1 MTEHLF
7 DDHDIEQMNARG
19 ISLEE
24 AERQV
29 ALFKTARPYLKLV
42 GPCVPENGI
51 VLFDREQQKS
61 LAALFEAQH
70 QNRSIVKFVP
80 ASGAAS
86 RMFKVPSAY
95 LNRPGEIERERVRRD
110 ALAGQSS
117 AKQLLIFMEG
127 LTRFAFFQE
136 LASIV
141 KKKGLSIEA
150 LLQKG
155 FFRDIMRLLL
165 TEEGLGYATLPKGL
179 LLFHQYPERVRTAFE
194 EHLVEAVSY
203 AGDAD
208 NRCSLH
214 FTVSPEH
221 LDRFKACLNG
231 VVPAYED
238 LFDATFQVDFSM
250 QKASTDTLAVDL
262 DNRPFRMP
270 NGRLLFRPG
279 GHGALIENLNDLQA
293 DIVFIKNID
302 NVVPDYLKDETY
314 RWKKIAGGYLISI
327 QNRIAHHMKN
337 LASESTAPALLDKAA
352 EFLKDDLLMAM
363 PKTVERAAADTRK
376 RWIMDRL
383 NRPVRVC
390 GMVKNTGEPGGG
402 PFWVKGKSGET
413 SRQIVET
420 AQIDPDNEEQQA
432 MLAGSTHFNPV
443 DLVCGV
449 RNWQGNPFD
458 LRNFVD
464 PDTAFVS
471 LKSKNGKELK
481 ALEHPG
487 LWNGSMAHWI
497 TLFVEVPAITFNPV
511 KTVNDLLRKEHQPPC
526 GPPSS

>member
-1 MTEHLF
+1 MNEHLF
-7 DDHDIEQMNARG
+7 NDDDIQQMNAHG
-19 ISLEE
+19 IFVKE

-29 ALFKTARPYLKLV
+29 ALFKTARPYLKLA
-42 GPCVPENGI
+42 GPCVPGNGI
-51 VLFDREQQKS
+51 AVFDREKQKS
-61 LAALFEAQH
+61 LTALFEKENH
-70 QNRSIVKFVP
+70 KRSIIKFVP

-86 RMFKVPSAY
+86 RMFKVLSAY
-95 LNRPGEIERERVRRD
+95 LNQPGEIEQERVSRD
-110 ALAGQSS
+110 AQAGQAS
-117 AKQLLIFMEG
+117 AKQLLTFMEG

-136 LASIV
+136 LSSILT
-141 KKKGLSIEA
+141 KKGLSIET
-150 LLQKG
+150 LLKKG
-155 FFRDIMRLLL
+155 FFRDIIRLLL
-165 TEEGLGYATLPKGL
+165 TEEGLGYAALPKGL
-179 LLFHQYPERVRTAFE
+179 LLFHRYPERARTPFE

-203 AGDAD
+203 ASDAKS
-208 NRCSLH
+208 RCLLH

-221 LDRFKACLNG
+221 LDRFKACLNR
-231 VVPAYED
+231 VEPTYET
-238 LFDATFQVDFSM
+238 LLYATFQVNFSK

-262 DNRPFRMP
+262 ENRPFRLA

-279 GHGALIENLNDLQA
+279 GHGALLENLNDLQA

-302 NVVPDYLKDETY
+302 NVVPDYLKYETY

-327 QNRIAHHMKN
+327 QKRIAHYMKN
-337 LASESTAPALLDKAA
+337 LASESTDPGLLEEVTA
-352 EFLKDDLLMAM
+352 FLKNDLLVAM
-363 PKTVERAAADTRK
+363 PQAVETAQPDTKK

-402 PFWVKGKSGET
+402 PFWVESKSGDK

-420 AQIDPDNEEQQA
+420 AQVDPDDEAQQT

-449 RNWQGNPFD
+449 RNWQGEPFD
-458 LRNFVD
+458 LRKFVD
-464 PDTAFVS
+464 PDTVFIS

-487 LWNGSMAHWI
+487 LWNGSMAQWI

-511 KTVNDLLRKEHQPPC
+511 KTVNDLLRKEHQPAD
-526 GPPSS
+526 GPSTP